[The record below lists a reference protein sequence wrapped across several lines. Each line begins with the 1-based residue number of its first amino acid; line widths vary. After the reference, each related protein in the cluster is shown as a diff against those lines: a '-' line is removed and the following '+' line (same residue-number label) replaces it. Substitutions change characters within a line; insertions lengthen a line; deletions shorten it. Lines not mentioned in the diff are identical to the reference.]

1 MCKPHSS
8 AQADLTEQIIS
19 RCHRS
24 SISRLDKL
32 QHNSTQSF
40 QETNKQK
47 KSSKRCQRLK
57 LDLFLNGKIACLS
70 GTLVMQRADL
80 TPFVSLLDDDEHE
93 WIIRTCRK
101 ASDETTEHKPK
112 PWKQFLLDNNI
123 PKQVIWFT
131 INLICPCGFVSP
143 FPSTGI

>member
-1 MCKPHSS
+1 MCLSISDSFHISPAHLLRKTQRIKSVCVSLIAPPK
-8 AQADLTEQIIS
+8 LILPNRQIIS

-112 PWKQFLLDNNI
+112 P
-123 PKQVIWFT
+123 
-131 INLICPCGFVSP
+131 
-143 FPSTGI
+143 